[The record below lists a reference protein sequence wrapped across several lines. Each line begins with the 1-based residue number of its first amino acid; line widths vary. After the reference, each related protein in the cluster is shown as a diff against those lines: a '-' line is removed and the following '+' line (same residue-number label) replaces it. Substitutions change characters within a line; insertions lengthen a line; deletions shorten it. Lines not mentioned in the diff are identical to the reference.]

1 MKAAWYEKQG
11 KPADVLV
18 VGEVDDPVPAAG
30 EVRIRVA
37 ASGINPGD
45 VKKRE
50 DAFGYGMP
58 FPRII
63 PHSDGAGAVDQL
75 GDGVPAEWLGKRVW
89 CYGAQSYRPFGTAAE
104 YTVVPIEQVAILPDS
119 VSFEQGACL
128 GIPIVTAHRA
138 VHVAGPIE
146 NKTVLIQGG
155 AGTVGKTAIQ
165 FARQAGAR
173 VIATV
178 RTDGDLASLGDS
190 GADHVLVMDD
200 SLIKRLK
207 ELAPEGIDHI
217 VEVALGANI
226 AMDISVLA
234 QGGSISTYATNVPTP
249 AIPVWELVFINARL
263 FFVGSDDV
271 PNAAKADAVAATNQ
285 LLENGWQ
292 NFQIAASLSLNE
304 IAKAHE
310 LVEHPTGPGRVV
322 LSIPD

>member
-63 PHSDGAGAVDQL
+63 PHSDGAGVVDQL
-75 GDGVPAEWLGKRVW
+75 GDGVPSEWLGKRIW

-104 YTVVPIEQVAILPDS
+104 YTVVPVEQVAILPDS

-146 NKTVLIQGG
+146 NKTVLIQGA

-173 VIATV
+173 VFATV
-178 RTDGDLASLGDS
+178 RTERDLAALGDN

-200 SLIKRLK
+200 SLVKRLK
-207 ELAPEGIDHI
+207 DLAPDGIDHI

-271 PNAAKADAVAATNQ
+271 PNAAKTDAVAATNQ

-292 NFQIAASLSLNE
+292 NFQIAASLSLDE

>member
-1 MKAAWYEKQG
+1 MKAAWYERQG

-30 EVRIRVA
+30 EVRIRVV

-63 PHSDGAGAVDQL
+63 PHSDGAGVVDQI
-75 GDGVPAEWLGKRVW
+75 GDGVASGWLGKRVW
-89 CYGAQSYRPFGTAAE
+89 CFGAQSYRPFGTAAE
-104 YTVVPIEQVAILPDS
+104 YTVVPVEQVSILPDS

-128 GIPIVTAHRA
+128 GIPIITAHRA
-138 VHVAGPIE
+138 IHVAGPPKD
-146 NKTVLIQGG
+146 KTVLIQGG

-178 RTDGDLASLGDS
+178 HTERDLAALGDS
-190 GADHVLVMDD
+190 GAGHVLVMDD
-200 SLIKRLK
+200 SLIKRVN
-207 ELAPEGIDHI
+207 EMAPEGVDHI

-226 AMDISVLA
+226 AIDVSVLA

-249 AIPVWELVFINARL
+249 VIPVWELAFINARL
-263 FFVGSDDV
+263 FFIGSDDV
-271 PNAAKADAVAATNQ
+271 PKPAKAEAVSATNQ
-285 LLENGWQ
+285 LLEKGWQ
-292 NFQIAASLSLNE
+292 NFQIAASLSLDE

-310 LVEHPTGPGRVV
+310 LVEHPPGPGRVV
-322 LSIPD
+322 LSILN